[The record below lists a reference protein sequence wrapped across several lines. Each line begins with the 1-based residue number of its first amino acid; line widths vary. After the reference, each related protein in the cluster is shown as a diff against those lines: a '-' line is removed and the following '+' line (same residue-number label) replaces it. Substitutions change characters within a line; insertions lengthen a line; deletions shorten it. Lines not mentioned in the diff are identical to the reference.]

1 MEMLELNFEF
11 FDKCTSLSD
20 AARKIFGRD
29 NYRDCEK
36 IKQLTSKYC
45 FDWKIWG
52 ERRKKKTEVVH
63 CLNCGEE
70 IEVPIGWKNRNKFC
84 SQSCAAI
91 YNNHKRTNANGWHK
105 MAKHTNCIYCG
116 KDLYDKPYG
125 VKYCSNECQN
135 KHAQEEYI
143 KRWKNGE
150 ETGLSGKYGIS
161 KRIRNYLFEK
171 YNNKCQICGWNK
183 ENPITNKVPLQI
195 HHIDGD
201 CTNNKE
207 ENLQLLCP
215 NCHSLTETFGNLNEN
230 SKRVYRKQKG
240 NVISGR

>member
-1 MEMLELNFEF
+1 MIMENLSFEF

-29 NYRDCEK
+29 KYRDCEK
-36 IKQLTSKYC
+36 IKPLAEQYG

-52 ERRKKKTEVVH
+52 ERRKKKTEVIH
-63 CLNCGEE
+63 CLNCGKE
-70 IEVPIGWKNRNKFC
+70 IEVPVGWKKHRNKFC

-91 YNNHKRTNANGWHK
+91 YNNHLRGENNGWK
-105 MAKHTNCIYCG
+105 RFVEHTNCECCG
-116 KDLYDKPYG
+116 KDIYNKPHG
-125 VKYCSNECQN
+125 TKYCSLKCQA
-135 KHAQEEYI
+135 KHQQEDYI

-150 ETGLSGKYGIS
+150 ESGLSGRYGIS
-161 KRIRNYLFEK
+161 QRIRNYLFEK
-171 YNNKCQICGWNK
+171 YDSKCQKCGWGEK
-183 ENPITNKVPLQI
+183 NPITNKVPLQI

-215 NCHSLTETFGNLNEN
+215 NCHSLTETFGSLNEN
-230 SKRVYRKQKG
+230 SKRVFRKQKG
-240 NVISGR
+240 NT